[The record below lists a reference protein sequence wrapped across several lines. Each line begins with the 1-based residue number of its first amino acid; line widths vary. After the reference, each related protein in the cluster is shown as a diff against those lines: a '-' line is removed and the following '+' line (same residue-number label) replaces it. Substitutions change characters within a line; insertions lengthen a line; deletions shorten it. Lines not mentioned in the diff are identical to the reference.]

1 MSKRVELY
9 DTAYGNFANKIL
21 QEVRRDAFGDDI
33 GQNSWIT
40 IDEFLRFLKH
50 LELKSTSNVLE
61 VGCGSGGPSLFIA
74 RTFGCHVTGID
85 INEKAIA
92 TADNMARAQKL
103 DSLVRFS
110 QSDAGNALPFESMTF
125 DAVTCIDSI
134 NHFPDRLRFLNES
147 YRVLRPGGRL
157 LFTDPITVTGL
168 ISNEEVA
175 VRSSIGFFLF
185 SPPGEDERLIKASGF
200 ELLTREDVTE
210 NMAQISKRRR
220 DSRDKHS
227 EELIKVE
234 GEETFTGTQR
244 FLSMV
249 HTLAGERR
257 LSRFVFV
264 CEKMSKS
271 LKSM

>member
-9 DTAYGNFANKIL
+9 DTAYGNFSNKVL
-21 QEVRRDAFGDDI
+21 QEVRKDAFGNDI

-40 IDEFLRFLKH
+40 TDEFLRLLKH
-50 LELKSTSNVLE
+50 LGLKSTSNVLE
-61 VGCGSGGPSLFIA
+61 IGCGSGGPSLFMA
-74 RTFGCHVTGID
+74 RTFGCHVAGID

-92 TADNMARAQKL
+92 TADNMARTQKL

-110 QSDAGNALPFESMTF
+110 QSDASSALPFDSITF

-134 NHFPDRLRFLNES
+134 NHFLNRLRFLKES

-185 SPPGEDERLIKASGF
+185 APPAEDERLIKASGF
-200 ELLTREDVTE
+200 RLLTREDVTE

-227 EELIKVE
+227 EELTKIE
-234 GEETFTGTQR
+234 GEETFNGTQR

-249 HTLAGERR
+249 HTLASEKR
-257 LSRFVFV
+257 LSRLAFV
-264 CEKMSKS
+264 CEKTDKS
-271 LKSM
+271 